1 MSPFYAGRMAQTTA
15 KRAARSTR
23 NSRPLRFLARLG
35 YAVSGLLHLLIGVIA
50 IGVATGAGS
59 AEADQSG
66 ALSQLASTPGGIFL
80 LWIVVVGLVALG
92 VWLIINAFLNPGLA
106 GGKRARYVLT
116 QLAKGIVY
124 FALALTALVFAR
136 GGATSSADSTRTM
149 SADLLAAPGGVLLVF
164 LIGLGVVGVGI
175 YCLAKG
181 ATRRFTRDISV
192 PAGAV
197 GKATVALGVV
207 GYVAKGIALGVVGIL
222 FAIAA
227 VTIDPAEATGL
238 DGALKA
244 LAMLPFGMAILVF
257 VGVGFIAYGLYSF
270 VRARVARM

>member
-1 MSPFYAGRMAQTTA
+1 MAQTTA

-35 YAVSGLLHLLIGVIA
+35 YAVSGLLHLLIGAIA
-50 IGVATGAGS
+50 IDVATGAG
-59 AEADQSG
+59 ADEADQSG
-66 ALSQLASTPGGIFL
+66 ALSQVASTPGGVFL
-80 LWIVVVGLVALG
+80 LWIVVIGLAALG
-92 VWLIINAFLNPGLA
+92 LWLVINAFLNPGLA

-116 QLAKGIVY
+116 QLAKAIVY
-124 FALALTALVFAR
+124 FALAFTALVFAR
-136 GGATSSADSTRTM
+136 GGTTSSADSTRSM
-149 SADLLAAPGGVLLVF
+149 SADLLAAPGGALLVF
-164 LIGLGVVGVGI
+164 LIGLAIVGVGI

-181 ATRRFTRDISV
+181 ITRRFKRDISV
-192 PAGAV
+192 PAGAL
-197 GKATVALGVV
+197 GKATIALAVL
-207 GYVAKGIALGVVGIL
+207 GYLAKGVAMGVVGIL

-227 VTIDPAEATGL
+227 VTVNPAEATGL

-244 LAMLPFGMAILVF
+244 LAMLPFGMAILVL

>member
-1 MSPFYAGRMAQTTA
+1 MAQTTA

-23 NSRPLRFLARLG
+23 DSRPLRVLARLG

-50 IGVATGAGS
+50 IGVATGAGGG
-59 AEADQSG
+59 EADQSG

-80 LWIVVVGLVALG
+80 LWIVVIGLAALG
-92 VWLIINAFLNPGLA
+92 VWLVINAFLNPGLA
-106 GGKRARYVLT
+106 GAKRARYVLT

-136 GGATSSADSTRTM
+136 GGTTSSADSTRTM
-149 SADLLAAPGGVLLVF
+149 SADLLAAPGGALLVF
-164 LIGLGVVGVGI
+164 LIGLGIVGVGI

-192 PAGAV
+192 PAGV
-197 GKATVALGVV
+197 TGKATVALGVV
-207 GYVAKGIALGVVGIL
+207 GYLSKGIALGVVGIL

-244 LAMLPFGMAILVF
+244 LAVLPFGMAILVL
-257 VGVGFIAYGLYSF
+257 VGVGFIAYGFYSF